1 MEIWKTDMGGQVEI
15 KGEAET
21 MVYGDLPD
29 GIGMDQYEN
38 GIETVWKRIATK
50 RVRKKGAAA

>member
-1 MEIWKTDMGGQVEI
+1 MEDRYGRAGRI